1 MNDFLKKLIINL
13 ENDGKRLDNIM
24 FLLAKRTPK
33 SLIYKLIRKGR
44 IKVDGKKSNPSTKL
58 KAGDII
64 DFPSYL
70 ESEPNK
76 ISPPK
81 GLITLVNDSVL
92 YENEDVLLINKPS
105 GLGSHSGT
113 GLKFGLIE
121 LARHAR
127 KRILKLDLV
136 HRLDR
141 DTSGCL
147 LLSKNLITLRELH
160 EIWSTKKVEKIY
172 IALFKGRV
180 RKNLTRIEVNL
191 ETARGALGEKRA
203 FALGQ
208 KRALTSILEKKY
220 IKDNTLV
227 TLRLD
232 TGRMH
237 QIRAHA
243 RYIGH
248 PLAGDDKY
256 GDRDFNKALKKE
268 GLSRLFLHASR
279 IKIYSEKLKIDVE
292 APLPIELGKVL
303 SNFEQ

>member
-1 MNDFLKKLIINL
+1 MNDFLKKLMINL
-13 ENDGKRLDNIM
+13 ENDGKRLDNLM
-24 FLLAKRTPK
+24 FLIAKGTPK

-58 KAGDII
+58 KVGSTV

-70 ESEPNK
+70 ASEPNK

-81 GLITLVNDSVL
+81 GLVKLINDSVL
-92 YENEDVLLINKPS
+92 YENDEVLLINKPC

-127 KRILKLDLV
+127 KGIPKLDLV

-147 LLSKNLITLRELH
+147 LLSKDLITLRVLH

-172 IALFKGRV
+172 IALFKGRI
-180 RKNLTRIEVNL
+180 REDLKKIEVNL
-191 ETARGALGEKRA
+191 EIARGALGEKRT
-203 FALGQ
+203 FAAGQ
-208 KRALTSILEKKY
+208 KKALTSIIEKKY
-220 IKDNTLV
+220 IKDNTLA

-279 IKIYSEKLKIDVE
+279 IKINSEKLKINVK
-292 APLPIELGKVL
+292 APLPIELSRVL

>member
-1 MNDFLKKLIINL
+1 MNDFLKKLMVNL

-24 FLLAKRTPK
+24 FLIAKKTPK

-58 KAGDII
+58 EAGNII

-81 GLITLVNDSVL
+81 GLVKLINDSVL
-92 YENEDVLLINKPS
+92 YENDDVLLINKPC

-147 LLSKNLITLRELH
+147 LLSKDLTTLREIH
-160 EIWSTKKVEKIY
+160 EIWPTKKVEKIY
-172 IALFKGRV
+172 IALFKGRI
-180 RKNLTRIEVNL
+180 REELNSIEVNL

-203 FALGQ
+203 FAMGQ

-279 IKIYSEKLKIDVE
+279 IKIHSEKLKIDVK
-292 APLPIELGKVL
+292 APLPIELGRVL

>member
-1 MNDFLKKLIINL
+1 MINL
-13 ENDGKRLDNIM
+13 ENDGKRLDNLM
-24 FLLAKRTPK
+24 FLIAKKTPK

-58 KAGDII
+58 TVGNTV

-70 ESEPNK
+70 ASEPNK

-81 GLITLVNDSVL
+81 GLVKLINDSVL
-92 YENEDVLLINKPS
+92 YENDEVLLINKPS

-147 LLSKNLITLRELH
+147 LLSKDLITLRILH

-172 IALFKGRV
+172 IALFKGRI
-180 RKNLTRIEVNL
+180 REDLKEIEVNL
-191 ETARGALGEKRA
+191 EIARGALGEKRA
-203 FALGQ
+203 FAVGQ
-208 KRALTSILEKKY
+208 KKALTSILEKKY
-220 IKDNTLV
+220 IKDNTLA

-248 PLAGDDKY
+248 PIAGDDKY

-279 IKIYSEKLKIDVE
+279 LKINSEKLKINVK
-292 APLPIELGKVL
+292 APLPIELSRVL

>member
-1 MNDFLKKLIINL
+1 MNDFFKKMVINL
-13 ENDGKRLDNIM
+13 ENEGKRLDNIM
-24 FLLAKRTPK
+24 FLIAKKTPK

-44 IKVDGKKSNPSTKL
+44 IKVDGKKSTPSTKL
-58 KAGDII
+58 KAGNII

-76 ISPPK
+76 MSPPK
-81 GLITLVNDSVL
+81 GLVKLINDSVL
-92 YENEDVLLINKPS
+92 YENDDVLLINKPC

-147 LLSKNLITLRELH
+147 LLSKDLMTLRELH

-172 IALFKGRV
+172 IALFKGRI
-180 RKNLTRIEVNL
+180 RKELNRIEVNL
-191 ETARGALGEKRA
+191 ETARGALGQKRA
-203 FALGQ
+203 FAMGQ
-208 KRALTSILEKKY
+208 KRALTSILEKQY
-220 IKDNTLV
+220 IADNTLV

-243 RYIGH
+243 QYIGH

-279 IKIYSEKLKIDVE
+279 IKIYSEKLKIDVK
-292 APLPIELGKVL
+292 APLPIELRKVL

>member
-1 MNDFLKKLIINL
+1 MNDFLKKLTISV
-13 ENDGKRLDNIM
+13 ENDGKRLDNLM
-24 FLLAKRTPK
+24 FLIAKKTPK

-44 IKVDGKKSNPSTKL
+44 IKVDGKKSTPSTKL
-58 KAGDII
+58 EAGNTI
-64 DFPSYL
+64 DFPTYL

-81 GLITLVNDSVL
+81 GLVKLINDSVL
-92 YENEDVLLINKPS
+92 YENDDVLLINKPC

-121 LARHAR
+121 LARYAR
-127 KRILKLDLV
+127 KGIPKLDLV

-147 LLSKNLITLRELH
+147 LLSKDLITLRVLH

-172 IALFKGRV
+172 VALFKGRI
-180 RKNLTRIEVNL
+180 REDLKEIEVNL
-191 ETARGALGEKRA
+191 EIARGALGEKRA
-203 FALGQ
+203 FAVGQ
-208 KRALTSILEKKY
+208 KKALTSILEKKY
-220 IKDNTLV
+220 IKDNTLA

-279 IKIYSEKLKIDVE
+279 IKIYSEKLKIDVK
-292 APLPIELGKVL
+292 APLPIELGRVL

>member
-180 RKNLTRIEVNL
+180 RKSLTRIEVNL

>member
-81 GLITLVNDSVL
+81 GLIKLVNDSVL

-180 RKNLTRIEVNL
+180 RKSLTRIEVNL

>member
-1 MNDFLKKLIINL
+1 MNDFLKKLTINV
-13 ENDGKRLDNIM
+13 ENDGKRLDNLM
-24 FLLAKRTPK
+24 FLIAKKTPK

-44 IKVDGKKSNPSTKL
+44 IKVDGKKSTPSTKL
-58 KAGDII
+58 KAGNII

-81 GLITLVNDSVL
+81 GLVKLINDSVL
-92 YENEDVLLINKPS
+92 YENDDVLLINKPC

-121 LARHAR
+121 LARDAR
-127 KRILKLDLV
+127 KHILKLDLV

-147 LLSKNLITLRELH
+147 LLSKDLMTLRELH

-172 IALFKGRV
+172 IALFKGRI
-180 RKNLTRIEVNL
+180 RKELNRIEVNL

-203 FALGQ
+203 FAMGQ

-256 GDRDFNKALKKE
+256 GDRDFNKALKKV

-279 IKIYSEKLKIDVE
+279 IKIYSEKLKIDVK
-292 APLPIELGKVL
+292 APLPIELDRVL
-303 SNFEQ
+303 SSFEQ

>member
-1 MNDFLKKLIINL
+1 MNDFLKRFIINL
-13 ENDGKRLDNIM
+13 ENDGKRLDNLM
-24 FLLAKRTPK
+24 FLIAKGTPK

-58 KAGDII
+58 KVGNTV

-70 ESEPNK
+70 ASEPNK

-81 GLITLVNDSVL
+81 GLVKLINDSVL
-92 YENEDVLLINKPS
+92 YENDEVLLINKPS

-147 LLSKNLITLRELH
+147 LLSKDLITLRVLH

-172 IALFKGRV
+172 IALFKGRI
-180 RKNLTRIEVNL
+180 RENLKEIEVNL
-191 ETARGALGEKRA
+191 EIARGALGEKRA
-203 FALGQ
+203 FAVGQ
-208 KRALTSILEKKY
+208 KKALTSILEKKY
-220 IKDNTLV
+220 IKDNTLA

-279 IKIYSEKLKIDVE
+279 IKINSEKLKINVK
-292 APLPIELGKVL
+292 APLPIELSRVL

>member
-1 MNDFLKKLIINL
+1 MNDFLKKLMINL
-13 ENDGKRLDNIM
+13 ENDGKRLDNLM
-24 FLLAKRTPK
+24 FLIAKKTPK

-44 IKVDGKKSNPSTKL
+44 IKVDGKRSNPSTKL
-58 KAGDII
+58 KAGNTI

-70 ESEPNK
+70 ASEPNRT
-76 ISPPK
+76 SPPK
-81 GLITLVNDSVL
+81 GLVKLINDSVL
-92 YENEDVLLINKPS
+92 YENDEVLLINKPC

-127 KRILKLDLV
+127 KGIPKLDLV

-147 LLSKNLITLRELH
+147 LLSKDLITLRILH

-172 IALFKGRV
+172 IALFKGRI
-180 RKNLTRIEVNL
+180 REDLKEIEVNL
-191 ETARGALGEKRA
+191 EIARGAFGEKRA
-203 FALGQ
+203 FAVGQ
-208 KRALTSILEKKY
+208 KKALTSILEKKY
-220 IKDNTLV
+220 IKDNTLA

-243 RYIGH
+243 RYVGH

-279 IKIYSEKLKIDVE
+279 IKINSEKLKINVK
-292 APLPIELGKVL
+292 APLPIELSRVL

>member
-1 MNDFLKKLIINL
+1 MINL
-13 ENDGKRLDNIM
+13 ENDGKRLDNLM
-24 FLLAKRTPK
+24 FLIAKKTPK

-58 KAGDII
+58 KAGNTI

-70 ESEPNK
+70 ASEPNK
-76 ISPPK
+76 TSPPK
-81 GLITLVNDSVL
+81 GLVKLINDSVL
-92 YENEDVLLINKPS
+92 YENDEVLLINKPC

-113 GLKFGLIE
+113 GLEFGLIE

-147 LLSKNLITLRELH
+147 LLSKDLITLRVLH

-172 IALFKGRV
+172 IALFKGRI
-180 RKNLTRIEVNL
+180 REDLKEIEVNL
-191 ETARGALGEKRA
+191 EIARGALGEKRA
-203 FALGQ
+203 FAVGQ
-208 KRALTSILEKKY
+208 KKALTSILEKKY
-220 IKDNTLV
+220 IKDNTLA

-279 IKIYSEKLKIDVE
+279 IKIDSEKLKINVK
-292 APLPIELGKVL
+292 APLPIELSRVL

>member
-1 MNDFLKKLIINL
+1 MINL

>member
-1 MNDFLKKLIINL
+1 MVNL

-24 FLLAKRTPK
+24 FLIAKKTPK

-58 KAGDII
+58 EAGNII

-81 GLITLVNDSVL
+81 GLVKLINDSVL
-92 YENEDVLLINKPS
+92 YENDDVLLINKPC

-147 LLSKNLITLRELH
+147 LLSKDLTTLREIH
-160 EIWSTKKVEKIY
+160 EIWPTKKVEKIY
-172 IALFKGRV
+172 IALFKGRI
-180 RKNLTRIEVNL
+180 REELNSIEVNL

-203 FALGQ
+203 FAMGQ

-256 GDRDFNKALKKE
+256 GDRDFNKALKKD

-279 IKIYSEKLKIDVE
+279 IKIYSEKLKIDVK
-292 APLPIELGKVL
+292 APLPIELGRVL